1 MKRTTSQQIAILG
14 NGGAAAHAVMG
25 ARSAGFGG
33 EIHLVSDTDGPA
45 FNPMLAPYYLKG
57 KLSWKQCFPFGPDFY
72 RRYDV
77 TCHFGSGV
85 EHLDALNQSVQMKN
99 GNTLAYD
106 KCLIATGASPVIP
119 PVPGLQDAS
128 SAFVL
133 RSADSTL
140 AIEKAM
146 QTAKKVVVLGASFVG
161 VKLAEI
167 LHRRGAR
174 VILLDVASQLLPRGA
189 HPETAARLAAY
200 FQRRGIEI
208 RIGCSME
215 SMEQDDE
222 GVCCFFPDEVME
234 QADFVA
240 VCTGIRPNIQFL
252 DKSRVAVDQAVLVN
266 DQMRTNMDTL
276 YAAGDVCQGLN
287 RQTGQQ
293 AWLGTWGNA
302 CYQGRTAGI
311 NMAGKTASHPGL
323 VPQHV
328 SPFFDW
334 TYAQIGDV
342 HRQGENIQVSITG
355 EPESDSGFNLLV
367 FEDERL
373 IGANLINGLTHI
385 GSIKKAITLA
395 RSWDPFSAMIDWP
408 TLNAT

>member
-1 MKRTTSQQIAILG
+1 MKPATGQHIVILG

-25 ARSAGFGG
+25 ARSAGFEGA
-33 EIHLVSDTDGPA
+33 IHLVSDTGGPA

-57 KLSWKQCFPFGPDFY
+57 RLSWKHCFPFGPDFY

-77 TCHFGSGV
+77 TCHFGSGAAA
-85 EHLDALNQSVQMKN
+85 LDAVNQSVQLKN
-99 GNTLAYD
+99 GSTLAYD
-106 KCLIATGASPVIP
+106 QCLIATGASAVIP
-119 PVPGLQDAS
+119 PVPGLRDS
-128 SAFVL
+128 SCAFTL
-133 RSADSTL
+133 RTADNTL
-140 AIEKAM
+140 QIEKAM
-146 QTAKKVVVLGASFVG
+146 HSTKKVVVLGASLVG

-167 LHRRGAR
+167 LQRKGTR

-189 HPETAARLAAY
+189 HPETAARLQAY
-200 FQRRGIEI
+200 FQDRGIEI

-215 SMEQDDE
+215 GMEQDEE

-240 VCTGIRPNIQFL
+240 VCTGIRPNIEFL
-252 DKSRVAVDQAVLVN
+252 DKRQVAVDLAILV
-266 DQMRTNMDTL
+266 DDHMQTSAGTL

-287 RQTGQQ
+287 RQTGRQE
-293 AWLGTWGNA
+293 WLGTWGNA

-311 NMAGKTASHPGL
+311 NMAGKTAVHPGL

-342 HRQGENIQVSITG
+342 HRQGKNIHVKMAG
-355 EPESDSGFNLLV
+355 EPESEKGFNLFV
-367 FEDERL
+367 FEDEVL
-373 IGANLINGLTHI
+373 IGANLINGLEHI
-385 GSIKKAITLA
+385 GSIKKAITLG
-395 RSWDPFSAMIDWP
+395 RSWDPSKPMIDWP
-408 TLNAT
+408 T